1 MAIFVI
7 MVPQFGARLCRAVLK
22 IAGEIEGMAID
33 HNIGTLTEPI
43 SGRHWDRAEIR
54 RQVAGRV
61 RKLLLHG
68 FEPGDRV
75 LIHFGN
81 RLEFFAELLAIWRL
95 GGCAIPVD
103 SRLTAFEVG
112 KLASSACARFSIVD
126 DAASQFSL
134 PEVTVLQTLD
144 DSDGVPGSRIS
155 GARPALDEDALI
167 LFTSGS
173 TGQPKGVVHTYRS
186 LYARWTSLR
195 DCLGVSA
202 FRRTLCVLPTH
213 FGHGLICNCLF
224 PWLSG
229 CDLYIAPPFQSEV
242 LMQLGALI
250 DDREISF
257 VSSVP
262 SVWNLALKAAQPPKK
277 GSLQRVHVGSAPL
290 SAGMWTD
297 IQEWTATQAVVNA
310 YGITETGSWVAGS
323 SAAKVAPESGMI
335 GSSWGAT
342 ISVMRQDTTAEPLD
356 PQLACATGEEGM
368 IWLNTP
374 GLMQGYFQRQ
384 DLTDAVI
391 SQGWFMT
398 GDIGVIDERGQLFLR
413 GRERDEINKGG
424 QKVFP
429 ADIDEVVQQFPAVS
443 DACTFRIEDS
453 FYGEN
458 IGIAI
463 VLGDK
468 SDTSIRELHDW
479 INTHLAEHK
488 QPVRWHILEE
498 IPRTSRGKINRDSVM
513 QACSTETP
521 LDMRAILQRENRG

>member
-1 MAIFVI
+1 
-7 MVPQFGARLCRAVLK
+7 
-22 IAGEIEGMAID
+22 MAID
-33 HNIGTLTEPI
+33 HNIGTLTEAV
-43 SGRHWDRAEIR
+43 SGRHWDRSEIR

-75 LIHFGN
+75 LLHFGN
-81 RLEFFAELLAIWRL
+81 RLEFFAELLAVWRL

-103 SRLTAFEVG
+103 SRLTTFEVG
-112 KLASSACARFSIVD
+112 KLADSACARFSIVD
-126 DAASQFSL
+126 DATAQSPL
-134 PEVTVLQTLD
+134 PGVTVLQTLN
-144 DSDGVPGSRIS
+144 DSDGAQDSRIS
-155 GARPALDEDALI
+155 GAHPALDDDALI

-173 TGQPKGVVHTYRS
+173 TGKPKGVVHTYRS
-186 LYARWTSLR
+186 LYARWTSLC
-195 DCLGVSA
+195 DCLGIAA

-229 CDLYIAPPFQSEV
+229 CDLYIAPPFQSDV
-242 LMQLGALI
+242 LLQLGELI

-290 SAGMWTD
+290 SASMWAD
-297 IQEWTATQAVVNA
+297 IQQWTATQAVVNA

-323 SAAKVAPESGMI
+323 SAEKIIPESGMI
-335 GSSWGAT
+335 GRPWGAT
-342 ISVMRQDTTAEPLD
+342 IKIIRQDSAGEVLD
-356 PQLACATGEEGM
+356 PDLECSAGDEGM

-374 GLMQGYFQRQ
+374 SLMKGYFQRQ

-398 GDIGVIDERGQLFLR
+398 GDIGVMDERGQLFLR

-429 ADIDEVVQQFPAVS
+429 ADIDEVVQQFPAVA
-443 DACTFRIEDS
+443 DACTFRIDDS

-463 VLGDK
+463 VMDDK
-468 SDTSIRELHDW
+468 SDTAIRELHDW
-479 INTHLAEHK
+479 INAHLAEHK
-488 QPVRWHILEE
+488 QPVRWYVLDE
-498 IPRTSRGKINRDSVM
+498 IPRTSRGKINRNSVM
-513 QACSTETP
+513 QVCSAETP
-521 LDMRAILQRENRG
+521 LDLRAILQRESPE